1 MSAHT
6 PGPWAFFGDNN
17 YGGTVEIGPKVT
29 VSVDR
34 ADRFDCSLVIS
45 REEMEA
51 NGRLIAAAPDLLA
64 LARLV
69 VSETTEDENGDM
81 PNHPRGA
88 LLTLLDAA
96 RATIAK
102 AEGRE

>member
-6 PGPWAFFGDNN
+6 PGPWEFYGDNN
-17 YGGTVEIGPKVT
+17 YGGTVEIGPRLT

-34 ADRFDCSLVIS
+34 ADRFDSSMAIN

-64 LARLV
+64 ALEALCPKV
-69 VSETTEDENGDM
+69 LSGTSGMDE
-81 PNHPRGA
+81 A
-88 LLTLLDAA
+88 IAA
-96 RATIAK
+96 AESAIAK
-102 AEGRE
+102 ARGGK